1 MKPDLI
7 VIANSTQAHLFIH
20 ATEQDRLIPLTTVE
34 NPEGRHRISD
44 LVEDFPTHAGNG
56 VRPTGVDFT
65 LRIDPRRKRHL
76 QFARLLA
83 QRVEEVLTRG
93 ECEQVAL
100 FSSCPFLGQ
109 LRSQLSPSTKRALR
123 ACVDTDLTELGPYDL
138 ERRIGQ
144 ELQHASADA

>member
-7 VIANSTQAHLFIH
+7 VIANSTQARLFIH
-20 ATEQDRLIPLTTVE
+20 ATEEDRLVPLTTIE
-34 NPEGRHRISD
+34 NPEGRHRVSD
-44 LVEDFPTHAGNG
+44 LLEDFPGYDGNSARPAGVN
-56 VRPTGVDFT
+56 FT

-93 ECEQVAL
+93 ECDQVAL

-109 LRSQLSPSTKRALR
+109 LRNQLSPSTKRALR
-123 ACVDTDLTELGPYDL
+123 ACVDTDLTELSSHDL
-138 ERRIGQ
+138 ERRIEQ
-144 ELQHASADA
+144 ELQQASADA